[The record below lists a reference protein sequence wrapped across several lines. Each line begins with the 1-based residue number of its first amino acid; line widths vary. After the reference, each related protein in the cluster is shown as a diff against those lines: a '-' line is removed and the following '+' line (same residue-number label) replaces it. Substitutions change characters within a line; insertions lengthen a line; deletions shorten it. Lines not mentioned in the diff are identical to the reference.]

1 MGWERCRRYLSVG
14 GDVPRGAMTVSKL
27 LIEGIETAGPSA
39 TAEALAMRLAEVGIG
54 SIVIEEEMRPVGIVT
69 DRDIAVRVA
78 ARDRP
83 ADEVTAAEIMTEDP
97 VTVRDDAGL
106 FAVTE
111 TMREH
116 GVRRMPVVND
126 EGTLVGIITLDD
138 VMQLLA
144 TELDNLAA
152 VIEAES
158 PPY

>member
-1 MGWERCRRYLSVG
+1 
-14 GDVPRGAMTVSKL
+14 MTVSKL

>member
-1 MGWERCRRYLSVG
+1 
-14 GDVPRGAMTVSKL
+14 MTVSEL

-39 TAEALAMRLAEVGIG
+39 TAEALAMRLTEVGVG

-69 DRDIAVRVA
+69 DRDIAARVD
-78 ARDRP
+78 ARNRA

-111 TMREH
+111 TMRDH
-116 GVRRMPVVND
+116 GVRRMPVVTD
-126 EGTLVGIITLDD
+126 AGKLVGIITLDD

-144 TELDNLAA
+144 RELNNLAD

>member
-1 MGWERCRRYLSVG
+1 
-14 GDVPRGAMTVSKL
+14 MTVSKL

-39 TAEALAMRLAEVGIG
+39 TAEALAMRLTEVGIG

-83 ADEVTAAEIMTEDP
+83 ANEVTAAEIMTEDP